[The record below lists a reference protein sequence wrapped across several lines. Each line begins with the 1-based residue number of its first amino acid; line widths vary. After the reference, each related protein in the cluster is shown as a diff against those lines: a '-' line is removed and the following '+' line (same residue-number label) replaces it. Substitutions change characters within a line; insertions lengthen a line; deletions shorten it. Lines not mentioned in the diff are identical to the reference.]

1 MIKIAIVPKII
12 ETYKKQFELSV
23 EKNLL
28 DLLKKRLKFKNVEI
42 LSHESNLNKF
52 NVFISSGGNNIKRF

>member
-28 DLLKKRLKFKNVEI
+28 DLLKKRLKI
-42 LSHESNLNKF
+42 
-52 NVFISSGGNNIKRF
+52 